1 MIIIS
6 LFIIS
11 TLLWQDDFTETITPV
26 KQLFNNTVDITY
38 ERGKVLL
45 NAHPQNGDFASAWF
59 SVDEDII
66 LGDRDV
72 LELVIKVNHNKVGLR
87 YYCLKGGG
95 GVYFFGER
103 TICAQEAWQHVD
115 IPIKEAKPLFGSDFP
130 AALTP
135 GKMPCLYIFIRN
147 ELPGN
152 FDVEIDRIALLR
164 EESSK
169 EEQ

>member
-1 MIIIS
+1 MIFIS

-26 KQLFNNTVDITY
+26 NQLFDNTIDITY

-66 LGDRDV
+66 LSDRDI
-72 LELVIKVNHNKVGLR
+72 LELVIKVNDNKVGLR

-95 GVYFFGER
+95 AYFFGER
-103 TICAQEAWQHVD
+103 TISAHAAWQHVD
-115 IPIKEAKPLFGSDFP
+115 IPIKEAKPWYGSDFP

-164 EESSK
+164 EELSL